1 MPPDVIHGFWV
12 PDLTGKTDLVPGYE
26 NVTWVKTTPDPALVS
41 RLASRAAASTNSPKI
56 RAAKIRR
63 MDVLCCRTIWG
74 MVIHGTESRPAERPA
89 ARLLEAW

>member
-1 MPPDVIHGFWV
+1 MIRATSAEWPRS
-12 PDLTGKTDLVPGYE
+12 
-26 NVTWVKTTPDPALVS
+26 WVKTTPDPALVS

-63 MDVLCCRTIWG
+63 MDVLRCRTIWG